1 MSQEEQGYR
10 PRVCY
15 LGAYDPAY
23 PRNQVLRRGLT
34 RQGATVVDCR
44 VSPTLKTVARMRS
57 LRQQYAAIA
66 AWGDVI
72 LLAEF
77 NQTLAPFA
85 WWMARRHRKR
95 LVVDA
100 FTSLYDSAVHDR
112 ATAHPRSP
120 NALRYWFADWLAI
133 RLADL
138 ALFDTAQ
145 HRDYFVHTFGVSPR
159 RCVVIPVGAP
169 QEWFETPP
177 VPHGLSGTLALFYGT
192 YIPLHGV
199 ETILR
204 AAHHLRKRTDI
215 HFELVGRGQTYPA
228 AQELATDL
236 KLERVT
242 FREPVTPT
250 ALPGLVARAD
260 VCLGVFGTSA
270 KASRVVPN
278 KVYQTLALG
287 KPLITADTP
296 ALRDA
301 FMPGEHLLAVPPG
314 DAKALAEAITSLADN
329 LDLRDRLGQAGRTR
343 TRIGFNEAALGQRL
357 LEALQK

>member
-1 MSQEEQGYR
+1 MSQGEQVSQ

-34 RQGATVVDCR
+34 RQGVTVVDCR
-44 VSPTLKTVARMRS
+44 ASPALKTTARMRS
-57 LRQQYAAIA
+57 LKQEYAAIA
-66 AWGDVI
+66 DWGDVI

-95 LVVDA
+95 LVIDA

-112 ATAHPRSP
+112 ATAHPHSP
-120 NALRYWFADWLAI
+120 TALRYWFADWLALH
-133 RLADL
+133 LANL

-145 HRDYFVHTFGVSPR
+145 HRDYFVRTFGVSPG
-159 RCVVIPVGAP
+159 RCAVIPVGAP

-177 VPHGLSGTLALFYGT
+177 VLHGLPGTLALFYGT

-204 AAHHLRKRTDI
+204 AAHHLRKRADI
-215 HFELVGRGQTYPA
+215 HFELIGRGQTYPA
-228 AQELATDL
+228 AQKLAADL

-242 FREPVTPT
+242 FREPVAHT

-260 VCLGVFGTSA
+260 VCLGVFGTSE
-270 KASRVVPN
+270 KVSRVVPN

-314 DAKALAEAITSLADN
+314 DARALAEAVTRLVDDP
-329 LDLRDRLGQAGRTR
+329 DLRDRLGQAGRTR